1 MQIKLQ
7 KLSNGQKW
15 ENFLG
20 QIDQTLESL
29 PSMEVKEMMTVV
41 ENLTGNLKSI

>member
-15 ENFLG
+15 EDFLG
-20 QIDQTLESL
+20 KIDQTLESL